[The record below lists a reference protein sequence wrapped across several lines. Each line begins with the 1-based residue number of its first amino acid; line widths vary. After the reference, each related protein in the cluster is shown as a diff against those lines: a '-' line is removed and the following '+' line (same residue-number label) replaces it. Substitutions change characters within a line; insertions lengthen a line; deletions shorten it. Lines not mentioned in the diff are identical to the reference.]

1 MKVLIVRGVAGG
13 ASAAA
18 RLRRLDEGAEIIL
31 FEKGPHI
38 SFANCG
44 LPYYLGG
51 VIDDER
57 ALLVQTPAAFNGRFC
72 VDVRVMSEVVSIDRA
87 AHSVHVK
94 DSAMNSEYDETYDKL
109 ILSPGAD
116 AIVPGSIPGTDLPG
130 VFTLRNV
137 PDTMLIEGWLSER
150 KPARAVVV
158 GGGAIGVELAENL
171 ARRGVKVTV
180 AELADHIIAS
190 TDREMAYFAEAEL
203 TRHGV
208 DVRTDCTVESIK
220 EENGA
225 LSVVTDDG
233 ALNAGIVLLCLG
245 VTPNSA
251 LAKAAGLKL
260 GVRNCIAV
268 DDGMH
273 TSDPDIF
280 AVGDATES
288 TDFITG
294 EKRHM
299 SLAGPANRQGRIA
312 ADQIAGSDSRYRG
325 TQGSSIVKVFD
336 IAVAST
342 GETEAHARALG
353 LDVDKLYLRSGAH
366 AGYYPGAK
374 PLTVKIIFEKGSGRL
389 IGGQFIGE
397 EGADKRC
404 DVLATAIRAGLS
416 ATDLK
421 ELELCYAPP
430 YSSAKDPINMAGF
443 AIENILTGK
452 VKNFHWD
459 MLGSLEGEDVIRL
472 DVRTAAEYASG
483 SVPGFINIPLND
495 LRARLSEL
503 PREKRIYV
511 HCLSGLRSY
520 VACRIL
526 TGNGYD
532 CYNISGG
539 YIMYTAV
546 KGAK

>member
-1 MKVLIVRGVAGG
+1 MKVLIVGGVAGG